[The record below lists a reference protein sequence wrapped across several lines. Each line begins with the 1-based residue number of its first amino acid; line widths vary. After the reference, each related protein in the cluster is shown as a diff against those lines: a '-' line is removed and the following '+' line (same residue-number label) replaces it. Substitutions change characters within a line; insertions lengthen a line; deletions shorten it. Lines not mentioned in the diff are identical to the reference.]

1 MFYAQSTS
9 TVISGRIV
17 GRGFFNSKVQVKG
30 PVDRN
35 YAVEM
40 SGRGGAAW
48 SKHPGTRSR
57 LRGGDQKKDVH
68 L

>member
-1 MFYAQSTS
+1 MPNQPVQLYQGELWGEFF
-9 TVISGRIV
+9 
-17 GRGFFNSKVQVKG
+17 FFNSKVQVKG

-35 YAVEM
+35 YTLAM

-48 SKHPGTRSR
+48 FKHPGTRSR
-57 LRGGDQKKDVH
+57 FRGGDQKKEVH